1 MFLVASGVS
10 SALTSFPGQNGPGMT
25 LESTKILS
33 HLNTMDACT
42 YRACQMA
49 VKLTDHSFTGRP
61 AVDTENK
68 AAVPPLSDNVAVEHH
83 REHGSVTETH
93 N

>member
-1 MFLVASGVS
+1 MA
-10 SALTSFPGQNGPGMT
+10 

-33 HLNTMDACT
+33 HLNTIDACM
-42 YRACQMA
+42 YRVCQMA
-49 VKLTDHSFTGRP
+49 VKPTDHSFTGRP

-68 AAVPPLSDNVAVEHH
+68 GAVPPLSDNVAVEHH